1 MVLATPQHALSLRR
15 CRTLPVGPLRVAAG
29 RRSAPGRQPTTR
41 GGHSA
46 TDGRLG
52 GTEGERLQNPPS
64 ARRGP
69 ARPSRRARPALPPPP
84 AVADVAGRGRSRG
97 CAGTDRGAVSS
108 AAVCVFLSA
117 AFETGCGL
125 LAGGSSPEGLSKE
138 KKEGRKGGSC
148 GFEEAAVAPAL
159 RWGRWQRGRVPRRA
173 KRRRLSGGRAA
184 LRIARGSDG

>member
-1 MVLATPQHALSLRR
+1 MLYRSGAAALSLSAPSGSRR
-15 CRTLPVGPLRVAAG
+15 DGAAHPADSRQLGAATPLQTAVSEGRKESGCRTRP
-29 RRSAPGRQPTTR
+29 
-41 GGHSA
+41 
-46 TDGRLG
+46 
-52 GTEGERLQNPPS
+52 
-64 ARRGP
+64 RRGP

-108 AAVCVFLSA
+108 AAVCVFLAA

-159 RWGRWQRGRVPRRA
+159 RWGRWQRGRVPPRA